1 MYKLHNEPCK
11 ICGSKKNYYMESE
24 GRKSLFCEDCNH
36 YEDIYVS
43 DELKQYW
50 EEQAETEEQ
59 EKLQQAKFIPK
70 CPICQS
76 TDLSKI
82 TSTKKVMKIAAF
94 GIFGMGDNGK
104 TYRCNNCGSKF

>member
-1 MYKLHNEPCK
+1 MRVTYNKPCK
-11 ICGSKKNYYMESE
+11 ICGSIDQILFDDED
-24 GRKSLFCEDCNH
+24 RKSIFCNSCNH

-50 EEQAETEEQ
+50 EEQAKAEEQ
-59 EKLQQAKFIPK
+59 EKIQQSQNVPK

-76 TDLSKI
+76 TNLSKI
-82 TSTKKVMKIAAF
+82 TVTKKAMKIAAF

-104 TYRCNNCGSKF
+104 TYKCENCGSKF